1 LHSEHA
7 ARLDRYPLEDEAARE
22 FFFTAHQPVVPE
34 IQSAIRIAL
43 MVDPKTLANVDQE
56 AAEKTLGVIN
66 ATGPQFNPGRFL
78 GAVLISGGLLWAAIW
93 TAQHNLPDISKAL
106 MNSFAGFS
114 SLLGSLLNVF
124 ADVRNLGKGRRQSQ
138 S

>member
-1 LHSEHA
+1 MGI
-7 ARLDRYPLEDEAARE
+7 
-22 FFFTAHQPVVPE
+22 FFTAHQPVVPE

-43 MVDPKTLANVDQE
+43 MVDPKSLANVDQE
-56 AAEKTLGVIN
+56 AAEKTLGIIN

-78 GAVLISGGLLWAAIW
+78 GAVLISGVLLWAAIW

-114 SLLGSLLNVF
+114 GVVLGLLGGDAQKFS
-124 ADVRNLGKGRRQSQ
+124 AT
-138 S
+138 